1 MKDKMQVL
9 FNESI
14 KDYPKLII
22 NTCMPYVYRKLPAS
36 LERREKIYM
45 LRNNDIEICNK
56 WHQKKH
62 IGKNQFAAIFF
73 FRQGH

>member
-1 MKDKMQVL
+1 
-9 FNESI
+9 
-14 KDYPKLII
+14 
-22 NTCMPYVYRKLPAS
+22 MPYVYRKLPAS

-56 WHQKKH
+56 WHQNKH

>member
-1 MKDKMQVL
+1 
-9 FNESI
+9 
-14 KDYPKLII
+14 
-22 NTCMPYVYRKLPAS
+22 MPYVYRKLPAS

-73 FRQGH
+73 FRQGHQPCLQYKQMSIALSLIPGINK